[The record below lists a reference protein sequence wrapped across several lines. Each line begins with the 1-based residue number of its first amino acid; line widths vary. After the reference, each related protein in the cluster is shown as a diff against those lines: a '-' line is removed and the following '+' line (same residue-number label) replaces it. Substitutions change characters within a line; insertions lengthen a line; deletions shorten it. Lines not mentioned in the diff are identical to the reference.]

1 MIFDLRMGKK
11 DKELILVDYQTRLS
25 KTDYNRY
32 IMNIP
37 FNPDLKKSF
46 DNIKNNKKG
55 YSFELSNNMFYIETP
70 NQIYGFV
77 LDDNFEKMKNEHNL
91 NIIISAVFLDGKKNG
106 DEVTLHS
113 FEFSRS

>member
-1 MIFDLRMGKK
+1 MIFDLRIGKK
-11 DKELILVDYQTRLS
+11 DKELILVEYQTRLS
-25 KTDYNRY
+25 KTDNNRY

-46 DNIKNNKKG
+46 DNINNNKKG

-70 NQIYGFV
+70 NQVYGFV
-77 LDDNFEKMKNEHNL
+77 LDDNFEKMKKEHNL
-91 NIIISAVFLDGKKNG
+91 NIIISAMFLDGEKNG

-113 FEFSRS
+113 FEFNRS